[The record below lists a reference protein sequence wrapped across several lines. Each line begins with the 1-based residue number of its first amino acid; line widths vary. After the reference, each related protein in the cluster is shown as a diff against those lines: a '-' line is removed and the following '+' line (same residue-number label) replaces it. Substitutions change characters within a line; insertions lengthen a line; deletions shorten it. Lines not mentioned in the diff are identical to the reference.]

1 MPTDLTK
8 ARQLFGTFSKIGA
21 FTFGGGYA
29 MIPLIQREVTERRR
43 WLEDRDI
50 LDIVAIAEST
60 PGPIAINTATFV
72 GYQVCGTL
80 GAFCATLGVV
90 LPSFLVIYAVSFVL
104 RQFSDLAVVQ
114 YAFNGI
120 RELEVFYNVRLFERM
135 NRRVY
140 LTEAGRTL
148 RQYADTVLSQFQ
160 ESVEVLRESG
170 AQGACRFGVHVTLG
184 ETRLAGILAHLAEA
198 LPEITVR
205 ASIHN
210 SRETERMILQNELDF
225 AVVDNVTVSPH
236 YLVEPLCGE
245 ELAAVCAPGYLEG
258 KNSLTLAELAEE
270 RLLLRERGSG
280 TRNSVDAGLQGAG
293 ATAQPVVESVSTAAL
308 LACARA
314 GLGITLLPRS
324 LVVTDLERGDL
335 RELAVEDGG
344 FHRSYFLVRHRSKYL
359 TDGMKRVIRVL
370 REHLGGEQ
378 P

>member
-1 MPTDLTK
+1 MTLRHLEIFSAVCAQESFTR
-8 ARQLFGTFSKIGA
+8 AAEQLNMA
-21 FTFGGGYA
+21 Q
-29 MIPLIQREVTERRR
+29 P
-43 WLEDRDI
+43 
-50 LDIVAIAEST
+50 
-60 PGPIAINTATFV
+60 
-72 GYQVCGTL
+72 
-80 GAFCATLGVV
+80 
-90 LPSFLVIYAVSFVL
+90 AVS
-104 RQFSDLAVVQ
+104 LA
-114 YAFNGI
+114 I

-170 AQGACRFGVHVTLG
+170 AQGACRCGVHVTLG

-280 TRNSVDAGLQGAG
+280 TRRSVDRVFEEHSLSP
-293 ATAQPVVESVSTAAL
+293 QPFLESVSSTALIEA
-308 LACARA
+308 ARA
-314 GLGITLLPRS
+314 GLGVLILSPSLARRELETGALLPLKVPGSRFFRQYFCALHKQKALS
-324 LVVTDLERGDL
+324 PPLEELLALL
-335 RELAVEDGG
+335 RENCE
-344 FHRSYFLVRHRSKYL
+344 K
-359 TDGMKRVIRVL
+359 
-370 REHLGGEQ
+370 
-378 P
+378 